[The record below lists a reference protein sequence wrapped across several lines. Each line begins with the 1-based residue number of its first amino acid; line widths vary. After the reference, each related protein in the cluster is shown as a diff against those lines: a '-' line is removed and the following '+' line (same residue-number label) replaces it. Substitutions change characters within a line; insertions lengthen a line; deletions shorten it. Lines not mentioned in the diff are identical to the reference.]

1 MDTWKG
7 IGIKSN
13 HQGGSFWSICTSG
26 VTPLT
31 PPWLVLTPWMVLE
44 MDQINHTGQSK
55 KLCLVILW
63 SLSGSILVHSWSTLV
78 RLMNDL
84 TTLHDWFWLLSPF
97 RCPLNHNN
105 HIDHCGFILIT
116 FFGQWLVTIKAYFHP
131 FWSTLVY
138 SMGNPTTSPTPPMTN
153 SNSYPAEGAIW
164 MTIGLY
170 QPLATTL
177 LLCHARV
184 MIGWPF
190 CSILVHPMGHPTTP
204 LTPLMADFYS

>member
-1 MDTWKG
+1 MVHFG
-7 IGIKSN
+7 
-13 HQGGSFWSICTSG
+13 QFLCTSG

-31 PPWLVLTPWMVLE
+31 PPWLVQTPWFWKWIKLITRGE
-44 MDQINHTGQSK
+44 INSFAWSSYSN
-55 KLCLVILW
+55 CLDHIW
-63 SLSGSILVHSWSTLV
+63 SIFDPIWCASWMTPPP
-78 RLMNDL
+78 
-84 TTLHDWFWLLSPF
+84 LHDWFWLFSPF
-97 RCPLNHNN
+97 RCPFNHNN
-105 HIDHCGFILIT
+105 HIDHCGLILIT
-116 FFGQWLVTIKAYFHP
+116 FFGQCLVTIKVYFHP

-204 LTPLMADFYS
+204 LTPPMADSDS